1 MSEAIPTSGLPDKL
15 PHHRIDPDAYRV
27 VETLQQAGFTA
38 YLVGG
43 CVRDLLLGGAPKD
56 FDITTNAEPTQIR
69 KLFRNCRLI
78 GRRFVLAH
86 VHFGPKILEVAT
98 FRGHGARGLITR
110 DQKGDEALE
119 ATNTFGTPEQDA
131 MSRDFTVNGLF
142 YDPVEERIID
152 HVGGLEDLNARCM
165 RTIGD
170 PDVRLAEDPVRILR
184 AVKFGAR
191 IGLHLPSELRQ
202 IMGRHAPLI
211 GDCPIPRVTEEI
223 FRIMESGF
231 AADAL
236 DILVDTDVIQTVLPQ
251 LARWREEDPN
261 NARQLTQVLRC
272 MDRMKRAHGSLSRA
286 FVLSSMYMLPAL
298 EAGEKVNDDWG
309 LSTEDWFRPIG
320 VRMQIP
326 VRMRSRFQVL
336 MSMLHRMIAPESA
349 RRFRRTRAM
358 IRQRAFPQALGLFRI
373 HIQTF
378 EQHTDRY
385 EWWRRMAHEE
395 GISAAPLD
403 EPRPQDES
411 REKSTNNQRRGGRRR
426 GGRRRDRR

>member
-1 MSEAIPTSGLPDKL
+1 MNNVSSTNSLPDRL
-15 PHHRIDPDAYRV
+15 PHNRIDPDACRI

-43 CVRDLLLGGAPKD
+43 CVRDLLLGGSPKD
-56 FDITTNAEPTQIR
+56 FDIPTNAEPSQIR

-86 VHFGPKILEVAT
+86 VHCGPTIFEVAT

-119 ATNTFGTPEQDA
+119 QTNTFGTPEQDA

-142 YDPVEERIID
+142 YDPIQEVIID
-152 HVGGLEDLNARCM
+152 HVGGLEDLQALRL

-184 AVKFGAR
+184 GVKFGAR
-191 IGLHLPSELRQ
+191 IGLHLPQELRE

-211 GDCPIPRVTEEI
+211 GDCPVPRVTEEV
-223 FRIMESGF
+223 FRIMESGES
-231 AADAL
+231 ATAL
-236 DILVDTDVIQTVLPQ
+236 ELLVDTGVMPTILPALEKWRRESPENSAQLSHVLHC
-251 LARWREEDPN
+251 L
-261 NARQLTQVLRC
+261 
-272 MDRMKRAHGSLSRA
+272 DRMKRAHGNLSRA
-286 FVLSSMYMLPAL
+286 FILSAMYFLPAL
-298 EAGEKVNDDWG
+298 DAAEKANTDWG
-309 LSTEDWFRPIG
+309 LATEDWFRPIG
-320 VRMQIP
+320 IRMQIP

-349 RRFRRTRAM
+349 RRFRRSRAM
-358 IRQRAFPQALGLFRI
+358 IHQRAFPQALGLFRI

-378 EQHTDRY
+378 GMHTDRY
-385 EWWRRMAHEE
+385 EWWRRMAHQE

-403 EPRPQDES
+403 EPLAAGVRDEEED
-411 REKSTNNQRRGGRRR
+411 RNARRGGRKRGGRRR
-426 GGRRRDRR
+426 GRR